1 MPERPG
7 GHRRAHISRRI
18 ADQAVLA
25 RIGLLRQPGQ
35 RRQPG
40 PIEPLDAQLIVQQPR
55 PETRVPSKA
64 AASLSTL
71 SVDIAR
77 SIDHDAAI
85 ELWRRYWRGERDV
98 FTRRLYTLKGQQTF
112 DEISRKYRAD
122 PEFRVAVDRYC
133 EDFEKLLKDV
143 ARNDRDNR
151 MSETY
156 LTSETGK
163 VFTMLAHAAGRL
175 R

>member
-1 MPERPG
+1 PEPPPAP
-7 GHRRAHISRRI
+7 RAEPPR
-18 ADQAVLA
+18 A
-25 RIGLLRQPGQ
+25 R
-35 RRQPG
+35 
-40 PIEPLDAQLIVQQPR
+40 EPEPR
-55 PETRVPSKA
+55 PRTGAWVRDLLTGASRGEEDEGEVAVQPPRLEAQVPSKA

-85 ELWRRYWRGERDV
+85 ELWRRYRRGERDV